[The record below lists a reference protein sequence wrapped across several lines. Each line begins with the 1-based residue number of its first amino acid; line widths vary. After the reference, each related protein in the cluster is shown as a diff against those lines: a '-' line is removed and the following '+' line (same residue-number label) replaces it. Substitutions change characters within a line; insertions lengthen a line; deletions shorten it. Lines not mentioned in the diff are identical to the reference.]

1 MSRLPQISAREHGGQ
16 AEIHVRDHGPGFPAN
31 FLPVAFDRFTRA
43 DHARTGGGSG
53 LGLAIVAAIART
65 AGGSHGAGNR
75 PGGGADVWISLPTV
89 RATTSHRMM

>member
-1 MSRLPQISAREHGGQ
+1 LHRGPLRHGNSRVEISARE
-16 AEIHVRDHGPGFPAN
+16 HGPGFPAN

-53 LGLAIVAAIART
+53 LGLAIVAAIAGT
-65 AGGSHGAGNR
+65 AGGSHCAGNR